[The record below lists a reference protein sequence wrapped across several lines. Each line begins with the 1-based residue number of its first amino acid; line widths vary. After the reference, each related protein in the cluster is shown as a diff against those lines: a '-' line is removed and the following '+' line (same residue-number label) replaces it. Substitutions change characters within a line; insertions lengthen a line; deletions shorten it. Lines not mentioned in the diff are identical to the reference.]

1 MEANFVINDF
11 EGPLDLLLHLI
22 KTSKMDIYDI
32 KIEEITAQYLDF
44 INKMNELNLDVASE
58 YLVMASELTLIK
70 SKMLLPRANEE
81 EEEEDPR
88 ENLVNRLIEYQKYKD
103 MIDEFKSLEKER
115 KDIFTK
121 DPMNL
126 YEYSDPIKNDGD
138 ITLDNLV
145 EALNKF
151 LQRKEDEKPLETKIA
166 RKELLVTDR
175 TNEIRSLLKK
185 KKKVSFFDLFEVR
198 TKEYVVV
205 TFLSILEMA
214 KEGEITIIQEDNF
227 NNITVNYK
235 EGEKVDKC
243 FRKYIICSR

>member
-44 INKMNELNLDVASE
+44 INRMNELNLDVASE

-70 SKMLLPRANEE
+70 SKMLLPRQDEE

-103 MIDEFKSLEKER
+103 MIDEFKSLERDR

-145 EALNKF
+145 DALNKF

-185 KKKVSFFDLFEVR
+185 KKKISFFDLFEIKTR
-198 TKEYVVV
+198 EYVVV

-214 KEGEITIIQEDNF
+214 KKGEITITQENNF
-227 NNITVNYK
+227 NNITVNAK
-235 EGEKVDKC
+235 EGEEVD
-243 FRKYIICSR
+243 

>member
-1 MEANFVINDF
+1 MEANFIINDF

-32 KIEEITAQYLDF
+32 KIEEITKQYLDF
-44 INKMNELNLDVASE
+44 INRMNELNLDVASE

-70 SKMLLPRANEE
+70 SKMLLPRQDEE

-88 ENLVNRLIEYQKYKD
+88 RELVDRLVEYQRYKD

-126 YEYSDPIKNDGD
+126 LDYSDPIKNDGD
-138 ITLDNLV
+138 ITLENLV

-151 LQRKEDEKPLETKIA
+151 FQRKEDEKPLETKIA
-166 RKELLVTDR
+166 RKEILVTDR

-185 KKKVSFFDLFEVR
+185 KRKVSFFDLFEIR
-198 TKEYVVV
+198 TREYVVV

-235 EGEKVDKC
+235 EGEKVD
-243 FRKYIICSR
+243 

>member
-1 MEANFVINDF
+1 MEANFIINDF

-32 KIEEITAQYLDF
+32 KIEEITSQYLDF
-44 INKMNELNLDVASE
+44 INRMNELNLDVASE

-70 SKMLLPRANEE
+70 SKMLLPRHEDE

-88 ENLVNRLIEYQKYKD
+88 ENLVNRLIEYQRYKE
-103 MIDEFKSLEKER
+103 MIDEFKSLERDR

-185 KKKVSFFDLFEVR
+185 KKKISFFDLFEIKKR
-198 TKEYVVV
+198 EYVVV

-214 KEGEITIIQEDNF
+214 KKGEITITQENNF
-227 NNITVNYK
+227 NNITVNAK
-235 EGEKVDKC
+235 EGEEVD
-243 FRKYIICSR
+243 

>member
-1 MEANFVINDF
+1 VGEKMEANFVINDF

-70 SKMLLPRANEE
+70 SKMLLPRQDEE

-88 ENLVNRLIEYQKYKD
+88 ENLVNRLIEYQRYKD

-166 RKELLVTDR
+166 RKEILVTDR

-214 KEGEITIIQEDNF
+214 KKGEITIVQENNF
-227 NNITVNYK
+227 NNITVNIK
-235 EGEKVDKC
+235 EGEELD
-243 FRKYIICSR
+243 

>member
-70 SKMLLPRANEE
+70 SKMLLPRQDEE

-88 ENLVNRLIEYQKYKD
+88 ENLVNRLIEYQRYKD

-214 KEGEITIIQEDNF
+214 KKGEITIVQENNF
-227 NNITVNYK
+227 NNITVNIK
-235 EGEKVDKC
+235 EGEELD
-243 FRKYIICSR
+243 

>member
-88 ENLVNRLIEYQKYKD
+88 ENLVNRLIEYQRYKD

-214 KEGEITIIQEDNF
+214 KKGEITIVQENNF
-227 NNITVNYK
+227 NNITVNIK
-235 EGEKVDKC
+235 EGEELD
-243 FRKYIICSR
+243 